1 MIKYKLLDENESN
14 KMPDTIIIMID
25 VDDYN
30 NKLDHATN
38 LFKSKGYD
46 DVDVGLGGI
55 PISFLYFVGD
65 DGNLHYGTTDP
76 IIEFKNTKY
85 IDLFEY
91 VLEDTDWYIS
101 YGDFFTLKS
110 IILSYKNAKR
120 KYVDIESHNYYSSD
134 EGVLE
139 IYESIIDLIDKL
151 PEYDT
156 TIFSRRCTDK
166 YNYLYTHYDT
176 IISKGYCIEN
186 IIPPKQYP
194 NDSKITFIISGK
206 IGNDIKSIFESY
218 IQEPWVL
225 ENITDS
231 NDKVSISCI
240 VNSNNINKYY
250 DILINMITKMP
261 DLIGE

>member
-1 MIKYKLLDENESN
+1 MIKYKLDENELN
-14 KMPDTIIIMID
+14 KIPDTIICAID
-25 VDDYN
+25 VDNYN
-30 NKLDHATN
+30 NKVDYLMN

-46 DVDVGLGGI
+46 GVDVDLGGVSV
-55 PISFLYFVGD
+55 SFLYFVDD

-110 IILSYKNAKR
+110 IRLSYKKTNK
-120 KYVDIESHNYYSSD
+120 KYVDVKSHNYYSSD
-134 EGVLE
+134 DGILE

-151 PEYDT
+151 PEYST
-156 TIFSRRCTDK
+156 TIFSRWDTDK
-166 YNYLYTHYDT
+166 YNYLYSQYDT
-176 IISKGYCIEN
+176 IINKGYCIEN
-186 IIPPKQYP
+186 VIPPKEYP

-206 IGNDIKSIFESY
+206 LENDIKSIFESY

-225 ENITDS
+225 EDITDS
-231 NDKVSISCI
+231 NDKIGISCI
-240 VNSNNINKYY
+240 VNSNNINKCY
-250 DILINMITKMP
+250 DILINMIIKMP
-261 DLIGE
+261 DLFGV